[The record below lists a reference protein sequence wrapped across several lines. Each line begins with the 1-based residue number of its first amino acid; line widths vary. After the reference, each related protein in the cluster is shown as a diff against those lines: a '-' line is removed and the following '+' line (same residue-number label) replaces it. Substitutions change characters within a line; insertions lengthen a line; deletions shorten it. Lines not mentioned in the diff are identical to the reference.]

1 MDYAELEDENIN
13 LQKQVSQLKQSQVEF
28 EGRKLVS
35 GKNTIICQMLTF
47 HKFGWKIMKMMIKN
61 ILLDLSKI
69 FQSHQGRLFTVLR
82 DHLNYWYIWMN
93 L

>member
-35 GKNTIICQMLTF
+35 GKNIV
-47 HKFGWKIMKMMIKN
+47 N
-61 ILLDLSKI
+61 LSN
-69 FQSHQGRLFTVLR
+69 V
-82 DHLNYWYIWMN
+82 N
-93 L
+93 LS

>member
-35 GKNTIICQMLTF
+35 EKTTVN
-47 HKFGWKIMKMMIKN
+47 
-61 ILLDLSKI
+61 LSN
-69 FQSHQGRLFTVLR
+69 F
-82 DHLNYWYIWMN
+82 N
-93 L
+93 LS

>member
-35 GKNTIICQMLTF
+35 GKKNILTCQMLTF
-47 HKFGWKIMKMMIKN
+47 HKFGLRIMKMMIKN
-61 ILLDLSKI
+61 ILLDLLKI
-69 FQSHQGRLFTVLR
+69 FQSHLGRLFTVLR
-82 DHLNYWYIWMN
+82 DHLNC
-93 L
+93 

>member
-35 GKNTIICQMLTF
+35 EKT
-47 HKFGWKIMKMMIKN
+47 
-61 ILLDLSKI
+61 
-69 FQSHQGRLFTVLR
+69 TVKC
-82 DHLNYWYIWMN
+82 
-93 L
+93 